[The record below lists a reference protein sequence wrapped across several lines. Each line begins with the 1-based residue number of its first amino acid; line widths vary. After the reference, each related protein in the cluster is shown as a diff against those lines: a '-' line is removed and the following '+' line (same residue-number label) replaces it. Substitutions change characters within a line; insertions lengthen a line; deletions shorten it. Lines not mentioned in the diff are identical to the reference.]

1 MPLVRYF
8 LYVGGVLVALIF
20 IVDSYLSKLPIVENA
35 DPHRPKIR
43 IYSDDRWPERVIFD
57 TSIRPITPSQPA
69 EAEANIPT
77 PAVTAEVPVKA
88 REAFAELQPTD
99 TLKVQSTGSKAP
111 EPKPQ
116 RQRKIAKR
124 HAPPMHLVWRQ
135 PPFGWY
141 GGRSWW

>member
-8 LYVGGVLVALIF
+8 VYVGGVLLALIF
-20 IVDSYLSKLPIVENA
+20 IVDSYLPKLPIVENA
-35 DPHRPKIR
+35 DPHRPTIR
-43 IYSDDRWPERVIFD
+43 IYSDDRRPERVVFD

-69 EAEANIPT
+69 EAE

-99 TLKVQSTGSKAP
+99 TPKVQSTGSKVP

-135 PPFGWY
+135 PSFGWY

>member
-1 MPLVRYF
+1 MPLVRYL
-8 LYVGGVLVALIF
+8 LYVGGALLALIF
-20 IVDSYLSKLPIVENA
+20 IVDSYLPKLPIVENA
-35 DPHRPKIR
+35 DPHRPTIR
-43 IYSDDRWPERVIFD
+43 IYSDDRWPERVVFD

-69 EAEANIPT
+69 EAE

-99 TLKVQSTGSKAP
+99 TPKVQSTGSKAP

>member
-8 LYVGGVLVALIF
+8 LYVGGALLALIF
-20 IVDSYLSKLPIVENA
+20 IVDSYLPKLPIVENA
-35 DPHRPKIR
+35 DPHRPTIR
-43 IYSDDRWPERVIFD
+43 IYSDDRWPERVVFD
-57 TSIRPITPSQPA
+57 TSIRPITPSQRA
-69 EAEANIPT
+69 EAE

-99 TLKVQSTGSKAP
+99 APKVQSTGSKAP

-116 RQRKIAKR
+116 RPRKIAKR

>member
-8 LYVGGVLVALIF
+8 LYVGGVLLALIF
-20 IVDSYLSKLPIVENA
+20 IVDTYLSKLPIVENA

-43 IYSDDRWPERVIFD
+43 IYSDDRWPERVVFD
-57 TSIRPITPSQPA
+57 TSIRPITPSQLA

>member
-8 LYVGGVLVALIF
+8 VYVGGLLLALIF
-20 IVDSYLSKLPIVENA
+20 IVDSRLPKLPIVENA
-35 DPHRPKIR
+35 DSHQPRIR
-43 IYSDDRWPERVIFD
+43 IHSGDRWPERVVFD
-57 TSIRPITPSQPA
+57 TSIRTVASQPA
-69 EAEANIPT
+69 EAETNIPT
-77 PAVTAEVPVKA
+77 PAVTAEVPLKV
-88 REAFAELQPTD
+88 REAFAELQTTD
-99 TLKVQSTGSKAP
+99 TPKVQSTGSKAP

-135 PPFGWY
+135 PPFGWF

>member
-1 MPLVRYF
+1 MLLVRYF
-8 LYVGGVLVALIF
+8 VYVGGVLLALIL
-20 IVDSYLSKLPIVENA
+20 IADSYLPKLPIVENA
-35 DPHRPKIR
+35 DPHRPTIR
-43 IYSDDRWPERVIFD
+43 IYSDDRRPERVVFD
-57 TSIRPITPSQPA
+57 TSIRPITPSQRV

-88 REAFAELQPTD
+88 REAFAEMQPTD
-99 TLKVQSTGSKAP
+99 TPGSKAP